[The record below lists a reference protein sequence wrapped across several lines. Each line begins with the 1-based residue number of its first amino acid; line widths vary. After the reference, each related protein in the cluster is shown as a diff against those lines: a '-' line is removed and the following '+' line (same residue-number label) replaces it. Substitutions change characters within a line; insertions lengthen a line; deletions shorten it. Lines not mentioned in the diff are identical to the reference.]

1 MPIDTHSFAWLSAF
15 LLTLA
20 RVGGVFSFVP
30 IPGFKQAPDLV
41 KVALSVLVTISLYPV
56 WPKWTGPLPSEGFL
70 LVLAMSELALG
81 ITIGLAVRFIEEALL
96 LSSQMVGLQA
106 GYSFA
111 STIDPSS
118 QADSSVLQVLASLTA
133 SLLFFAFRLHEQVI
147 RALAQSLV
155 SHPPGHV
162 FSMAASAEPLIRLGS
177 TIFTAGVRLA
187 FPVVALLM
195 FIDISLAL
203 LGRLNAQLQL
213 LSLSFPVKMLVALVV
228 LGMTGSAIPLIYQ
241 GSAMQNLGFVM
252 RSMR

>member
-1 MPIDTHSFAWLSAF
+1 MPIDTHSFQWLTAF

-20 RVGGVFSFVP
+20 RVAGVFTFVP

-41 KVALSVLVTISLYPV
+41 KVALSILVTISLFPV

-70 LVLAMSELALG
+70 LVLLMSEAALG

-96 LSSQMVGLQA
+96 LSSQMIGLQA

-133 SLLFFAFRLHEQVI
+133 SLLFFAFRLHEHVI

-162 FSMAASAEPLIRLGS
+162 FAMTASAEPLIRLGS
-177 TIFTAGVRLA
+177 TIFTAGLRLA

-203 LGRLNAQLQL
+203 LGRLNSQLQL

-228 LGMTGSAIPLIYQ
+228 LGMTGSAIPLIYE

-252 RSMR
+252 RSIR